1 MPEHNIVFE
10 KAYRFAVKIVKVYQH
25 LSEQKREFVLSK
37 QLVRSGTSI
46 AANVSEAIGGISKA
60 EFSAKMS
67 IAYKECRETKNW
79 LDLLRDTGY
88 LEGEVHR
95 ELHDDAHEIG
105 GLLYS
110 IVRTCR
116 KKR

>member
-1 MPEHNIVFE
+1 MPDNNMVFE

-25 LSEQKREFVLSK
+25 LNEQKREFVLSK

-60 EFSAKMS
+60 DFSAKMS
-67 IAYKECRETKNW
+67 IAYKECRETKYW
-79 LDLLRDTGY
+79 LDLLRDTNY
-88 LEGEVHR
+88 LDADIHR
-95 ELHDDAHEIG
+95 DLHGDAHEIG

-110 IVRTCR
+110 IVKTCR
-116 KKR
+116 KK